1 MNCLILDPFK
11 RILEFCNSDRKSV
24 LVMNMIKMYLE
35 SFIIDDRTFPFMNCL
50 NVSIKMFQSFYHLIL
65 ISKESFSMCIK
76 ESVAHTKCFL
86 VTKYQK
92 LSKLFAV
99 EYVL

>member
-76 ESVAHTKCFL
+76 ESVAHYKMLPRYEISETFKVFRR
-86 VTKYQK
+86 
-92 LSKLFAV
+92 
-99 EYVL
+99 